1 MQKVLCCTGG
11 GEELTRRW
19 FYQTKNFSSVCL
31 CEAGCDKK
39 NLAVVLLSVNA
50 IITYT
55 FAMT

>member
-19 FYQTKNFSSVCL
+19 LYQTKNFSSVCL
-31 CEAGCDKK
+31 CEAGSDKN
-39 NLAVVLLSVNA
+39 NLAVVILSVNA
-50 IITYT
+50 IITCT

>member
-19 FYQTKNFSSVCL
+19 LYQTKNFLSVCL
-31 CEAGCDKK
+31 CEAGSDKK